1 MKFITRLMNRLC
13 CELEWFCQQRPDHM
27 HQQVHMAFS
36 NASLKGV
43 GFLKIDY
50 RGKVTSVS
58 PEELI
63 IIPSK
68 EEKINEANKAF
79 DH

>member
-13 CELEWFCQQRPDHM
+13 FELEWFCQQSPDDM
-27 HQQVHMAFS
+27 HQQVHKAFS

-43 GFLKIDY
+43 GFLKIDH
-50 RGKVTSVS
+50 RGKVTSMP
-58 PEELI
+58 PEVFI

-68 EEKINEANKAF
+68 EEKINEAN
-79 DH
+79 